1 MILID
6 FCILIK
12 YFQYGVVMCRNTG
25 LTDEAHIKFSAY
37 FGDLDD
43 VKPYQTAGRAHR
55 LAYPELF
62 DAGNIDP
69 QTGDVAPLTAAQV
82 IGNKVYHQIE
92 PFLSSKLTY

>member
-1 MILID
+1 MRPKKKFALIHRD
-6 FCILIK
+6 NK
-12 YFQYGVVMCRNTG
+12 YAVVVCRNTG
-25 LTDEAHIKFSAY
+25 LTDEAHIKFSAN

-43 VKPYQTAGRAHR
+43 VKPYQQAGRPHR

-82 IGNKVYHQIE
+82 IGNKVGEYK
-92 PFLSSKLTY
+92 LSLNQAE